1 MELNLRGG
9 FGNCLVDLLLLDRPL
24 TSPLKFPPEPFL
36 GEALERWAVWSLKG
50 SDISNTR
57 KNDSMA
63 IQSAAVH
70 FCFQVF
76 AVSMELTWSASAAVL
91 ERGRRDATDEPPET
105 DGSCF

>member
-50 SDISNTR
+50 SNMSNTR

-76 AVSMELTWSASAAVL
+76 STIVHLIRPAPASVL
-91 ERGRRDATDEPPET
+91 ERG
-105 DGSCF
+105 